1 MIDAEDR
8 FVEESAFA
16 DNDVVVVG
24 AGLGGLTCALELARQ
39 GLKVCVLERHRVA
52 GGYAHAFRRRG
63 YHFDVSLHYV
73 GGLDPGGMTHGV
85 LESLGIYERLK
96 LVRHTHLF
104 TADAPGGMRLE
115 VPNGR
120 ARSLAY
126 LSERYP
132 HERPGVEALFDF
144 VTKLKN
150 DIMGPT
156 MDPGFDVPLDKRVSL
171 ELGGATF
178 EEVIRRFVADP
189 ELCDVLGQ
197 TWMYL
202 GLPNELATAI
212 FSTCVFS
219 SAWLEGAYQIVGG
232 GSSLVRIMVE
242 RLRESGGECATRS
255 EVSRIAIEGGAVR
268 GVELASGRFVPA
280 KTVVAAVDP
289 YQTFF
294 ELIPGDEVSRIYRYR
309 LEQMQP
315 SISFYVAY
323 VGVNCQPSAIG
334 VPRGNYFQFYDLDPA
349 ESYRKVQAHEL
360 EHTDWSSTCNEGIDE
375 DMSPPGCGIVSFVEA
390 TTARDWFTMDDAAY
404 RAAKADVQARLL
416 AKYEARFP
424 GLLGRAEV
432 IEFGTPRTMA
442 RFSRNHAGA
451 VYGFAQT
458 KDQAGAKRLRNRT
471 PINGLFLSGAWTW
484 SGGGYEGAI
493 MTGVQTAQAV
503 MQELELEPR
512 APRIRLH
519 PPTEAVDARKAGSL
533 RAATIPSELDPALE
547 IEHYR
552 HKLKISVYGCDLNSR
567 GHADASS
574 YLRYMDRGRLEAIE
588 EISSPTGKGSWL
600 DEYVVNVY
608 RIEAR
613 CATVVGIG
621 ERLEVRTGLR
631 RISTHRAAFDQR
643 IFNVATGDLVVD
655 AIVEVLFLGR
665 DMKLV
670 AVPAELPAS
679 RFEPPNF
686 EADRTQPVPFTDE
699 DVFPFRTR
707 YRVYFEDTDVQTIT
721 YHVSYVRY
729 CERALFDM
737 IRSVWPD
744 LGEATWMQRYRSAVS
759 RLDIRYLKATTLG
772 DWLSVRTGIL
782 KVSPKRIT
790 FGQRIVLEGSDE
802 VVADAIT
809 DVEFR
814 DEHEQL
820 VQVPLQ
826 LAEMAGAILAA
837 NRGDRG

>member
-1 MIDAEDR
+1 MIEVDDR
-8 FVEESAFA
+8 LVGEEAFV

-63 YHFDVSLHYV
+63 FHFDVSLHYV

-85 LESLGIYERLK
+85 LESLGIYDRLK
-96 LVRHTHLF
+96 LVRHTRLF
-104 TADAPGGMRLE
+104 TADAPGMRLE

-120 ARSLAY
+120 AASLAY
-126 LSERYP
+126 LCELYPNERA
-132 HERPGVEALFDF
+132 GIEALFAF
-144 VTKLKN
+144 VTQLKN

-156 MDPGFDVPLDKRVSL
+156 MDPDFDVPLDKRVSL
-171 ELGGATF
+171 ELAGATF
-178 EEVIRRFVADP
+178 AEVIGRFVTDP
-189 ELCDVLGQ
+189 ALRALLGQ

-242 RLRESGGECATRS
+242 RLRESGGECAIKS
-255 EVSRIAIEGGAVR
+255 EVSRIAIEGGTVR

-280 KTVVAAVDP
+280 RTVVAAVDP

-294 ELIPGDEVSRIYRYR
+294 ELIPGEEVSRVYRYR

-323 VGVNCQPSAIG
+323 VGLDCQPSAIG
-334 VPRGNYFQFYDLDPA
+334 VPRGNYFHFYDMDPG
-349 ESYRKVQAHEL
+349 ESYRKAQAHEL
-360 EHTDWSSTCNEGIDE
+360 EHTDWSSTCNEGIDD

-390 TTARDWFTMDDAAY
+390 TTARDWFSMDDAAY
-404 RAAKADVQARLL
+404 KAAKADVQERLL

-424 GLLGRAEV
+424 GLRAHAQV

-458 KDQAGAKRLRNRT
+458 KDQAGPKRLRNRT
-471 PINGLFLSGAWTW
+471 PIGGLFLSGAWTW

-519 PPTEAVDARKAGSL
+519 PPTESAAASKGGSV
-533 RAATIPSELDPALE
+533 RAETIPSALDPAVE
-547 IEHYR
+547 GEHYR
-552 HKLKISVYGCDLNSR
+552 HRLKISVYGCDLNSR

-600 DEYVVNVY
+600 DQYVVNVY

-643 IFNVATGDLVVD
+643 IFNVLTGDLVVD
-655 AIVEVLFLGR
+655 AVVEVLFLDR
-665 DMKLV
+665 EMKLV
-670 AVPAELPAS
+670 PVPAELPDS
-679 RFEPPNF
+679 RFEPPSF
-686 EADRTQPVPFTDE
+686 SADRTQPVPFTVD

-707 YRVYFEDTDVQTIT
+707 YRVYFEDTDVQKIT
-721 YHVSYVRY
+721 YHVSYVRF

-744 LGEATWMQRYRSAVS
+744 LGEATWMRRYRSAVS

-772 DWLSVRTGIL
+772 DWLSVRTGVL
-782 KVSPKRIT
+782 KVTPWSVT
-790 FGQRIVLEGSDE
+790 FGLRILLVGSCE

-814 DEHEQL
+814 DEREQL
-820 VQVPLQ
+820 VPVPLQ
-826 LAEMAGAILAA
+826 IAEMAGAVLAA